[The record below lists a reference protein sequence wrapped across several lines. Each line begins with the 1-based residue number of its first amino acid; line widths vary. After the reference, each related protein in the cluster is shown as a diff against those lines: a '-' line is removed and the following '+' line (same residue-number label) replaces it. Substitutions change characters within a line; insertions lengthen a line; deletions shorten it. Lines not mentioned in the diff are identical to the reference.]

1 MLGFSIAL
9 LTQPVGVTFFYIS
22 SGLIGAAVGGY
33 WVILP
38 QIILSDVSK
47 KWFEILFGFV
57 ININLLGVF
66 VFDKLFMWIDDKEE
80 PYEIGTCQGI
90 E

>member
-9 LTQPVGVTFFYIS
+9 LGHPVGVTFFFVASI
-22 SGLIGAAVGGY
+22 LIGAAVGCF
-33 WVILP
+33 WVVLP
-38 QIILSDVSK
+38 QILISDMNK
-47 KWFEILFGFV
+47 EWFELLWGFV

-66 VFDKLFMWIDDKEE
+66 VFDRLFMWIDDKTE
-80 PYEIGTCQGI
+80 PYEIGTCIGI